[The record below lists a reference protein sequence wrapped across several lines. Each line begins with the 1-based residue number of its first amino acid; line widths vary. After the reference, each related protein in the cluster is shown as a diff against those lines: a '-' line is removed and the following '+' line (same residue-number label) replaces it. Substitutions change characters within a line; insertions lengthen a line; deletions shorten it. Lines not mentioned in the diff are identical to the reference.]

1 MENSLQ
7 KTKEKI
13 VDIIDIAINN
23 NTPMKFSK
31 KLGKPQQQEIKEYLI
46 YLGCCCCCLNVIKRK
61 VGEGSCDYVP
71 KIPPQYT
78 RDTQI
83 KRLSTLQY
91 LDQQDQ

>member
-23 NTPMKFSK
+23 NTPMGFPK

-46 YLGCCCCCLNVIKRK
+46 YLGCCCLNVIKRK

-71 KIPPQYT
+71 PQYT
-78 RDTQI
+78 RDTQM

-91 LDQQDQ
+91 LNQQDQ

>member
-7 KTKEKI
+7 KMKEKI

-46 YLGCCCCCLNVIKRK
+46 YLGCCCLNVIKRK

-71 KIPPQYT
+71 KIAPPPPN
-78 RDTQI
+78 TQGI
-83 KRLSTLQY
+83 PK
-91 LDQQDQ
+91 